1 MIEWSHD
8 WFIVTRR
15 PRAWRCFLKR
25 IPCHVGVKKFGGGGE
40 AWNFTLT
47 YAFLSS
53 VPVRLSLPRF
63 LRPTRQCL
71 RLPPLPLRR
80 PRFAC
85 PPSLAGARKRSS
97 SLTRSISMRNRH
109 PPTTPDCIRPILA
122 AQGAPDPEAPFLH
135 PIVRLKPDPPS
146 PALHRTPPPQ
156 RSLMPNREQKS
167 PPKPKSSPLRRI
179 RNHTTICLEWRQS
192 LIVPAQSS
200 LVGAH
205 SEASLATDGG

>member
-1 MIEWSHD
+1 MVAE
-8 WFIVTRR
+8 VRR
-15 PRAWRCFLKR
+15 G
-25 IPCHVGVKKFGGGGE
+25 I
-40 AWNFTLT
+40 FTLT

-122 AQGAPDPEAPFLH
+122 AQGAPADREPLFLH
-135 PIVRLKPDPPS
+135 PNVHLKQDHLS
-146 PALHRTPPPQ
+146 PAQHRIPLPP
-156 RSLMPNREQKS
+156 RSPMPNQEQMS
-167 PPKPKSSPLRRI
+167 PPEPKSSPLRRT
-179 RNHTTICLEWRQS
+179 RNHTTIFPNWHQS
-192 LIVPAQSS
+192 LIAPAQSS
-200 LVGAH
+200 TVEAH
-205 SEASLATDGG
+205 SEASLATDGGWALDAKTKTRRTSSRR